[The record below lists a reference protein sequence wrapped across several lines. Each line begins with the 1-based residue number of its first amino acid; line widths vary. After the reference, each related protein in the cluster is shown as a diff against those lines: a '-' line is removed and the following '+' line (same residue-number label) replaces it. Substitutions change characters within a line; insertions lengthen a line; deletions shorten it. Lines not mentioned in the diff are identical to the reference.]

1 VRVLQYEFPTEVARQ
16 DPPAVLKGPPV
27 TSKPVEATPEAAA
40 KPGAPKP
47 ATPPYTPG
55 ATTPKPAA
63 TAQTPKPAPA
73 AKPKPVKPAPPASA
87 PSGIVMQPIPDPNDE
102 IEEDSA
108 PPPSD
113 INPGGADTP
122 GTE

>member
-63 TAQTPKPAPA
+63 TAQTPKPAA